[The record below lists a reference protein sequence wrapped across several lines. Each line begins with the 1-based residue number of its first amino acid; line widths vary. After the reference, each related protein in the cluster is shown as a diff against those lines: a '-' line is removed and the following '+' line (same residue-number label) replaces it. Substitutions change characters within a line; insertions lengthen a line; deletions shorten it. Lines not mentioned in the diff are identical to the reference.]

1 MNDLERRFFDGGL
14 EIRGDLKKPGGAAV
28 VGLRGYAAKFNVLSE
43 NLGGFRETILPGAFD
58 DVLNDD
64 VRALFNHDPNIVLG
78 RTVAGTLR
86 VFQDDA
92 GLGYE
97 VEMPDTPQARSL
109 VTSIER
115 GDVSQSS
122 FAFRIAR
129 PDGDEWVEDEKTGAI
144 TRTIKKFA
152 RLYDVSPVTY
162 PAYPDATVGKRSLE
176 AWMRDRDEARQ
187 AADAAVASTRAAA
200 VAVSRESRARALRL
214 AQIDC

>member
-1 MNDLERRFFDGGL
+1 MSNLERRYFDGGL
-14 EIRGDLKKPGGAAV
+14 EIRADLKKPGGSTV
-28 VGLRGYAAKFNVLSE
+28 VGVRGYAAKFNVLSE
-43 NLGGFRETILPGAFD
+43 NLGGFREQIMPGAFA
-58 DVLNDD
+58 DVLSDD
-64 VRALFNHDPNIVLG
+64 VRALFNHDPNIILG

-86 VFQDDA
+86 VFQDDT

-122 FAFRIAR
+122 FAFRVAR
-129 PDGDEWVEDEKTGAI
+129 PDGDEWIEDEKTGAI

-162 PAYPDATVGKRSLE
+162 PAYPDATVGMRALDAWKAERDDARKAAE
-176 AWMRDRDEARQ
+176 ATLAEG
-187 AADAAVASTRAAA
+187 RAALA
-200 VAVSRESRARALRL
+200 RSHAARARVLRL
-214 AQIDC
+214 HRIDC